1 MTSAYTQS
9 QVAPGTKGEMI
20 AKQPCKGG
28 KFFGHADIEEGLKIE
43 MHVGEELNRK
53 GFDIGQGGIFFGAA
67 YDGDAKQQV
76 VMEAFA
82 DPTHGKDCQHAFV
95 MAATPGTDGSPL
107 KACSATHFDKE
118 TCTLQFLAVLP
129 RGKTYN
135 YGDMYVT
142 LLLVHTQHQNLRNS
156 SRASKIFQQCLHM
169 YTHFACDH
177 NPYKHTNIR
186 YILNT
191 SFPPRLQQNAHST
204 EGLDA
209 IRKIVPIMY
218 NGEPVPFL
226 RSTTQFLTFRP
237 INLAAPFMPG
247 LVIMSS
253 CGKLNSKRATIKAT
267 TLALHQQLQ
276 DTTLVSI
283 ENSLESRILRLQSE
297 DEKGVPSTD
306 LVDICTYDVVTD
318 GVMTTKNF
326 LKNDMCVSLAK
337 PVIMFWLSMTSE
349 EELDEATTDKTC
361 NAAKTFFAVN
371 NFPMSTSPGDTIDQ
385 EIFGNPLHTASLLEP
400 NLLQGLAKS
409 LLNSAPFHSSLTT
422 YVKFAEHIPDINDEG
437 AWNNEDEAAKS
448 HIIEHVLNTL
458 RIGTSYLIAHVIN
471 SGQTLMAIQTVH
483 PESANYVEFL
493 CKFTTMARSLAH
505 DG

>member
-1 MTSAYTQS
+1 
-9 QVAPGTKGEMI
+9 
-20 AKQPCKGG
+20 
-28 KFFGHADIEEGLKIE
+28 
-43 MHVGEELNRK
+43 
-53 GFDIGQGGIFFGAA
+53 
-67 YDGDAKQQV
+67 
-76 VMEAFA
+76 
-82 DPTHGKDCQHAFV
+82 
-95 MAATPGTDGSPL
+95 
-107 KACSATHFDKE
+107 
-118 TCTLQFLAVLP
+118 
-129 RGKTYN
+129 
-135 YGDMYVT
+135 MY
-142 LLLVHTQHQNLRNS
+142 
-156 SRASKIFQQCLHM
+156 M
-169 YTHFACDH
+169 HFACDH

-191 SFPPRLQQNAHST
+191 SFPPRLQQNAHIT

-267 TLALHQQLQ
+267 TPALHQQLQ

-297 DEKGVPSTD
+297 DEKGVPNTD
-306 LVDICTYDVVTD
+306 LVDVCTYDVVTD

-337 PVIMFWLSMTSE
+337 PVIMFWLSLTSE

-458 RIGTSYLIAHVIN
+458 RIGTNYLIAHVIN

-505 DG
+505 DGSVFDEFPEYILNGINATTAFAAAVTSGDLDDNTLAGPHPYLQVLLATLKGCGLAETTVRSGTPGKRVKARQKRSRLLKWQHTRPSSTKPLSTTTSRRSSAMEASKCTPG